1 MSDPAANPL
10 RDALDNP
17 SPAPD
22 MAQPGDIGPELE
34 RDDEFPAFPP
44 GCPIAILGNQQDV
57 TGKQTIYYLN
67 YNGQLVGLEANNRHG
82 KLGLAALFGPH
93 VGWLEAN
100 WGQWSK
106 PQREQGPDNKWV
118 IVKESELV
126 GFDQAKAA
134 LALVVEGTR
143 KGIFDPQGRLRGRG
157 AHRHSDGRGLVHH
170 FGDKLL
176 VSQHRADGSIKGWK
190 WQDAGLHER
199 YVYTAAEPIP
209 RPHVEP
215 QHTRP
220 VEKLLQLL
228 MTWNWKRKKL
238 DPRFVLGA
246 IALGPFGGASPWRS
260 HILITGGKGAGKSTL
275 NGKDGVV
282 HRIFGEGVFR
292 TANTSSAGLRQS
304 LRNSTLPVMI
314 DEFEAGK
321 DNAKVQEVIE
331 LARIASSGD
340 EMTRG
345 SSDHS
350 AQQFTLQS
358 CFWFSGINMPPLAP
372 QDRSRL
378 AMCELMPFPK
388 DTAPLDLSKF
398 NFPEI
403 GRVLMR
409 RMVDGWHRLEATKLK
424 FHAALSAVG
433 HDPRACDQFG
443 TLLAAADIVLW
454 DHDTDDGLPD
464 QEEVNHWAQ
473 ECRPQRMVEISE
485 ATADHQDCVD
495 HLATSMVQARGG
507 DERQV
512 LATWIGEALADALA
526 PAHLDGRQSG
536 YGKRLEQY
544 GLKLVNARYSPEV
557 SDQKGVKPAGW
568 GSMMFKAGSPGFLA
582 VANSH
587 QALAS
592 IFTGTTWNSGV
603 WKQALARVPGSIEG
617 VVVKMGRASTRC
629 VLVPLAAVLDEDEL
643 PAESKPKAS
652 ADWIAAQLQG
662 GSK

>member
-1 MSDPAANPL
+1 MIDPSSNPL
-10 RDALDNP
+10 QDALDNP
-17 SPAPD
+17 ERAPD
-22 MAQPGDIGPELE
+22 MAQAGDIGPELD
-34 RDDEFPAFPP
+34 RDDEFPPFPP
-44 GCPIAILGNQQDV
+44 GCPIKILGNQQDV
-57 TGKQTIYYLN
+57 TGRQTVYYLN

-93 VGWLEAN
+93 VGWLEAQ

-106 PQREQGPDNKWV
+106 PIREQIEGKWV
-118 IVKESELV
+118 IVEESKLV

-134 LALVVEGTR
+134 LALIVEGTR

-176 VSQHRADGSIKGWK
+176 VSVHRADGDIKGWK
-190 WQDAGLHER
+190 WIDAGLHER

-209 RPHVEP
+209 RPHIEE
-215 QHTRP
+215 QHPRP

-228 MTWNWKRKKL
+228 MTWNWKRKLL

-260 HILITGGKGAGKSTL
+260 HILITGGKGCGKSTL

-292 TANTSSAGLRQS
+292 TANTSSAGLRQA

-321 DNAKVQEVIE
+321 DNTKVQEVIE

-345 SSDHS
+345 SADHS

-378 AMCELMPFPK
+378 AMCELMPFAKNTP
-388 DTAPLDLSKF
+388 PLDLSKF
-398 NFPEI
+398 NFAEL

-424 FHAALSAVG
+424 YHEALSRVG

-443 TLLAAADIVLW
+443 TLLAAADIVIN
-454 DHDTDDGLPD
+454 DHDTADGLPD
-464 QEEVNHWAQ
+464 DEEVNHWAQ
-473 ECRPQRMVEISE
+473 ECRPQRMTEISE
-485 ATADHQDCVD
+485 ATADHQDCID
-495 HLATSMVQARGG
+495 HITTSMVQSRGG
-507 DERQV
+507 DEREA
-512 LATWIGEALADALA
+512 LGTWIGDALA
-526 PAHLDGRQSG
+526 FAMAPMFEDDRGGKIA
-536 YGKRLEQY
+536 KRLEQY
-544 GLKLVNARYSPEV
+544 GLKLVNARYHAEV
-557 SDQKGVKPAGW
+557 QEPNGEIRPSRW
-568 GSMMFKAGSPGFLA
+568 GAVNFNKDEPGFLA
-582 VANSH
+582 VANKH
-587 QALAS
+587 QALAG
-592 IFTGTTWNSGV
+592 IFNNTTWNNGV
-603 WKQALARVPGSIEG
+603 WKQALARIPGAIEG
-617 VVVKMGRASTRC
+617 VQTKFGHVGGRA
-629 VLVPLAAVLDEDEL
+629 VLVPLCAVLDEAEL
-643 PAESKPKAS
+643 PSASKAEAVATWMAEQLKGAS
-652 ADWIAAQLQG
+652 A
-662 GSK
+662 